1 MLQYLPRA
9 GLHLYRVFRRPLGAA
24 KRIHAADELRCRAL
38 TLRELLPLC
47 GDDELD
53 LREAMV
59 RDAAVRGDLCVGAW
73 RGRELAGYAWFSYA
87 EAPHLD
93 GVWVRVPAEAVY
105 RYKVL
110 VRPAWRNRGVA
121 RFLYAAADPL
131 TALPGRRF
139 VLTCI
144 APHNAASIAASLKS
158 GDAPLGWLAYSN
170 FFGVLASYHDPQVRK
185 HGPRF
190 YLRRLRREASAGSA
204 AASRTGGRRPA

>member
-47 GDDELD
+47 GDAELD

-59 RDAAVRGDLCVGAW
+59 REAAVRGDLCVGAW

-110 VRPAWRNRGVA
+110 VRAAWRNRGVA
-121 RFLYAAADPL
+121 RVLYAAADPL
-131 TALPGRRF
+131 AALPGRRF

-144 APHNAASIAASLKS
+144 APHNAASIAASLKG
-158 GDAPLGWLAYSN
+158 GDAPLGWLGYWRFSGA
-170 FFGVLASYHDPQVRK
+170 FLSYHDRKVRK

-190 YLRRLRREASAGSA
+190 YLRREASAGSA